1 MTWNAHIIQKWLPPE
16 ILNYEELFASCRNL
30 ENTCGSLTSR
40 LEVLLN
46 NLKSK
51 HSSKFNPL
59 LHDNDLQLTDVEDI
73 TLTLESIEVS
83 YKNILPKLAA
93 NQVHCIIANKLQ
105 MWKDMLWKAELQL
118 IYFVQEIINEITHL
132 FIYYGESL
140 LVQTLRISVSYN
152 NLLVLDKKYHVS
164 NDNNICKNTC
174 PYLIFPMRSIS
185 VTRLLQIIAYKRAE
199 LCCHKLIDCLLETYR
214 LYENSDDDDDGS
226 DNSSLEIYMTLTKH
240 MSPPDVAEK
249 TITKEASENIND
261 SSIFASLE
269 ELIYYEEKNVI
280 DLLTVTLQAAPE
292 MLGHDGVRKSKSSG
306 VKKIS
311 PKAREKVL
319 EYYEQILWGEVG
331 NFLEHV
337 VLWWSASPLSAR
349 PPHSSQHLRE
359 WIVQFIPTADVSPV
373 VLSALASL
381 ADALGVHVA
390 STSWDQNFRLA
401 LVSSKAIYN
410 PETGKLYANVLQ
422 DLVVLCNQCET
433 TPDWFVGAPLD
444 ELPLV
449 EQIPVLHRLDHSI
462 HTTRLWSINECKK
475 LVNAWNVS
483 AFFTVIHDNI
493 VDCLSQL
500 NNLRLA
506 DHAGEIEKK
515 NLGVQVEVCVLMRA
529 KLVSEVKVNFDKL
542 KEAPKECVDGL
553 ASVCRTICLANLQMI
568 FPPSSYWKK
577 TNSEMISE
585 TPSVFV
591 AKYLDRILVPVLE
604 ATNDHQIANMILT
617 LICESWLDHIYLN
630 KIKFSHCGAYQLLC
644 DFGYILVWLSEY
656 PTITATMRKKL
667 MKNEVL
673 KRCEGVGRLL
683 LRRPGERI
691 KMTDKSK
698 KPSPPKD
705 VEDSQEEEEKGEL
718 MPAEM
723 YVPNQEQ
730 WLELRALKKKTTF
743 PMPICCGQP

>member
-16 ILNYEELFASCRNL
+16 ILNYEELFTSCRNL
-30 ENTCGSLTSR
+30 ESTCGSLTSR

-59 LHDNDLQLTDVEDI
+59 LHDNDLQLTDVEDL
-73 TLTLESIEVS
+73 TLTLESIEMS
-83 YKNILPKLAA
+83 YKNILPKLAT
-93 NQVHCIIANKLQ
+93 NQVHCIIAKKFQ

-152 NLLVLDKKYHVS
+152 SLLILDKKYHIS
-164 NDNNICKNTC
+164 NDNSICKNTC

-214 LYENSDDDDDGS
+214 LYENSDEDDEGS

-292 MLGHDGVRKSKSSG
+292 MLGHDGVRKSKNS
-306 VKKIS
+306 
-311 PKAREKVL
+311 
-319 EYYEQILWGEVG
+319 
-331 NFLEHV
+331 
-337 VLWWSASPLSAR
+337 
-349 PPHSSQHLRE
+349 
-359 WIVQFIPTADVSPV
+359 ADVSPV

-493 VDCLSQL
+493 VDCFSQL

-515 NLGVQVEVCVLMRA
+515 NLGVQVEVCALMRA

-577 TNSEMISE
+577 TNSEIISE
-585 TPSVFV
+585 TPSDFV
-591 AKYLDRILVPVLE
+591 AKYLDI
-604 ATNDHQIANMILT
+604 
-617 LICESWLDHIYLN
+617 
-630 KIKFSHCGAYQLLC
+630 
-644 DFGYILVWLSEY
+644 
-656 PTITATMRKKL
+656 
-667 MKNEVL
+667 
-673 KRCEGVGRLL
+673 
-683 LRRPGERI
+683 
-691 KMTDKSK
+691 
-698 KPSPPKD
+698 
-705 VEDSQEEEEKGEL
+705 EDSQEEEEKGEL

-743 PMPICCGQP
+743 PIPICCGQP